1 MDKTAQEEAATWAP
15 SGLHG
20 GDHLTCPG
28 SPGGN
33 PGSEKQLLKMGR
45 EMKLKTEISL
55 RAICRTS
62 ALIGSIVV
70 RSQGRQRMSG
80 KNRKAGLQNTKPM
93 D

>member
-1 MDKTAQEEAATWAP
+1 MDKTAQEEAATWAA
-15 SGLHG
+15 SRLHG

-28 SPGGN
+28 SPGEN
-33 PGSEKQLLKMGR
+33 LGSEKQLLRMGR
-45 EMKLKTEISL
+45 EKKLKAEISL

-70 RSQGRQRMSG
+70 RSQGRQRMLG